1 MNTDLHGKLA
11 LVTGS
16 EGGLG
21 EKIALRLAA
30 DGANVI
36 IHYALSREKAENVA
50 EKVCALG
57 VKAWVVGADFCSPE
71 DTERMLREVQK
82 IGTVD
87 ILVNNAGALFKRV
100 HFLDPDAADDALWLR
115 SYELNFMSVVRTMRA
130 LVPAMCRNGWGRIIN
145 ISSISCRIRANI
157 GATIHYTPM
166 KSAVEAL
173 TLHVSAEVASYGV
186 TCNCVGPGNM
196 RTPLVANAPLPN
208 QKTLDLYHV
217 RRNADPDEVAATVE
231 YLASPDASFITGEVF
246 YTAGGR

>member
-21 EKIALRLAA
+21 EKTARRLAE
-30 DGANVI
+30 DGADVI
-36 IHYALSREKAENVA
+36 VHYAISREKGEQVA
-50 EKVCALG
+50 EELRTMG
-57 VKAWVVGADFCSPE
+57 VKAWAVGADFCSAV
-71 DTERMLREVQK
+71 DMERMIKEVQK
-82 IGTVD
+82 IGAVD

-100 HFLDPDAADDALWLR
+100 RFFDQEAADDELWMR
-115 SYELNFMSVVRTMRA
+115 SFELNFMSVVRTIRA
-130 LVPAMCRNGWGRIIN
+130 FAPAMCEKGWGRIIN

-173 TLHVSAEVASYGV
+173 TIHISDEVAPYGV

-196 RTPLVANAPLPN
+196 RTALVEGAPLPN
-208 QKTLDLYHV
+208 PKTLELYHV
-217 RRNADPDEVAATVE
+217 KRNADPDEVAATIE
-231 YLASPDASFITGEVF
+231 YLASPDASFVTGEVF